1 MAQTNLPTIERLVGR
16 ENYNTC
22 KFAMQALL
30 EHEDLWG
37 CVTGDAM
44 YTADTK
50 KVTMQALLEHE
61 DLWGC
66 VTGDAMY
73 TADTKKV
80 TKARAKIIL
89 LIDPINYIHIQDTT
103 DAKGAWDKLQ
113 CAFEDSG
120 LTRRVGLLR

>member
-1 MAQTNLPTIERLVGR
+1 
-16 ENYNTC
+16 
-22 KFAMQALL
+22 
-30 EHEDLWG
+30 
-37 CVTGDAM
+37 
-44 YTADTK
+44 
-50 KVTMQALLEHE
+50 MQALLEHE

-120 LTRRVGLLR
+120 LTRRVGLLRTLVTTQLKSCRSVDEYVNTVRVFEFLLFEFMHSG